1 MCLINPTRKPKT
13 TFTPGKWNH
22 LTIMSQ
28 LFTRFLKCAKKIGQ
42 YYILWFLLVV
52 PVVAGV
58 ICLFAV
64 PFIIIIWRCVRP
76 QPPNNNPPRPIGQF
90 VNHFLNDTDPSDYGS
105 TSNPLSSASEPTS
118 GSGSSSLTKPSSTN
132 SSSCNDIKV
141 SSKENSK
148 SSERSY
154 VCWRSHIG
162 VLSRSLFRP

>member
-1 MCLINPTRKPKT
+1 
-13 TFTPGKWNH
+13 
-22 LTIMSQ
+22 MSQ
-28 LFTRFLKCAKKIGQ
+28 HFTKFLKCAKKIGQ

-76 QPPNNNPPRPIGQF
+76 QPPNNNPPHRIDQI
-90 VNHFLNDTDPSDYGS
+90 VNHLLNDTDPSDYGS

-154 VCWRSHIG
+154 VC
-162 VLSRSLFRP
+162 

>member
-1 MCLINPTRKPKT
+1 
-13 TFTPGKWNH
+13 
-22 LTIMSQ
+22 MSQ
-28 LFTRFLKCAKKIGQ
+28 HFTKFLKCAKKIGQ

-76 QPPNNNPPRPIGQF
+76 QPPNNNPPRPIDQPEF
-90 VNHFLNDTDPSDYGS
+90 VNPLLNDTDPSDYGS

-154 VCWRSHIG
+154 VC
-162 VLSRSLFRP
+162 